1 MSFSELAQIA
11 IGNKKQMSRKL
22 SDGEWNT
29 LYGECKKQLVLAFA
43 FSGILKLP
51 VEQMP
56 PSELLAKWQEDAL
69 KEKERREK
77 VAEICRKACETHEK
91 NGFSSC
97 VLMPR
102 PSKSPCVG
110 GEVRDGSLEVSDEG
124 LEVSVQSGEVRRP
137 PESPCVGGEVS
148 DERFEVRGGDPKD
161 IDILCWSKDKK
172 DGKRTIVE
180 YVNFQYVA
188 STKHIKPKVVRHHV
202 NFESGNI
209 PLEVRF
215 KSDYLNNPWYNGRF
229 ENWVR
234 DMVDRASP
242 PESPCVGG
250 LAGLP
255 DEFFVVYQLLHL
267 YRKLF
272 CEGIRLGH
280 LLEYYYTLCE
290 FGDKRSKV
298 RDGSGEVRDLR
309 LEVMHVI
316 ERLGMKK
323 FAGAVMYV
331 LQTVFAMPD
340 EYLICKPNN
349 RNGSF
354 VLSITMQAGEY
365 TRAIE
370 RTRMLKH
377 LGRVGHHLYWL
388 KRNRPFI
395 TQYPAEMFFELYKR
409 MKG

>member
-1 MSFSELAQIA
+1 MNKFLFELVQIS
-11 IGNKKQMSRKL
+11 IGNRKNLTRSL
-22 SDGEWNT
+22 SANEWDT
-29 LYGECKKQLVLAFA
+29 IYYICGQQVLLGVA
-43 FSGILKLP
+43 FSGIQKLP
-51 VEQMP
+51 EEQMP
-56 PSELLAKWQEDAL
+56 PSELFAKWEKVTR

-77 VAEICRKACETHEK
+77 VAYICRKTRETHEK
-91 NGFSSC
+91 NGFYSC
-97 VLMPR
+97 VLMP
-102 PSKSPCVG
+102 SPAQVR
-110 GEVRDGSLEVSDEG
+110 GERL
-124 LEVSVQSGEVRRP
+124 
-137 PESPCVGGEVS
+137 
-148 DERFEVRGGDPKD
+148 EVRGGDSKD

-180 YVNFQYVA
+180 YVNFMYVS
-188 STKHIKPKVVRHHV
+188 STHHIKPKVVR
-202 NFESGNI
+202 NYTDYESGNT
-209 PLEVRF
+209 PVEVNF
-215 KSDYLNNPWYNGRF
+215 KSEYLNCPWYNNRF
-229 ENWVR
+229 ETWVR
-234 DMVDRASP
+234 LMVESAS
-242 PESPCVGG
+242 ESDSCQ
-250 LAGLP
+250 LP
-255 DEFFVVYQLLHL
+255 DEFYVVYQLLHL
-267 YRKLF
+267 YRKFF